1 MAVGGEPG
9 DAAILIASNSKLM
22 KLALAILTVLG
33 MFSFLYF
40 VVAAL
45 AAMLGARLERQPLPS
60 SKTSFFPGLW
70 DGGPYTERGK
80 ELMARYYRNFFF
92 AFASGAVMVVSGA
105 GYVHLR
111 DGAVGPSP
119 FKSPAFVA
127 APAVVF
133 GNALIAFLGCALW
146 LLVCLAG
153 AALRKRRG
161 ESTSDAQRRQIVRSL
176 KWTTGCFVIAALSL
190 VIMRHQ

>member
-1 MAVGGEPG
+1 V
-9 DAAILIASNSKLM
+9 II
-22 KLALAILTVLG
+22 ALAILTLLSS
-33 MFSFLYF
+33 FSFLYF
-40 VVAAL
+40 LVVAAL
-45 AAMLGARLERQPLPS
+45 AIVGARLEVKRLPS
-60 SKTSFFPGLW
+60 SQSSFLRGSG
-70 DGGPYTERGK
+70 DGGPHTERGK
-80 ELMARYYRNFFF
+80 ELMTRYYRNLFFV
-92 AFASGAVMVVSGA
+92 FASGAVMVASGA

-119 FKSPAFVA
+119 FKSPVFIA
-127 APAVVF
+127 APAIVF
-133 GNALIAFLGCALW
+133 GNALIAFLGYALW

-153 AALRKRRG
+153 SALRKRRG

>member
-1 MAVGGEPG
+1 
-9 DAAILIASNSKLM
+9 M
-22 KLALAILTVLG
+22 KLALAILTLLA

-40 VVAAL
+40 CVVSAVAIV
-45 AAMLGARLERQPLPS
+45 GARLERQPFPP
-60 SKTSFFPGLW
+60 SKTSFGSTLW

-92 AFASGAVMVVSGA
+92 AFASGMVMVVSGA

-119 FKSPAFVA
+119 FKSPVFIA
-127 APAVVF
+127 APAIVF
-133 GNALIAFLGCALW
+133 GNALMAFLGCALW

-153 AALRKRRG
+153 AALRKLRG
-161 ESTSDAQRRQIVRSL
+161 ESTSDAQRRQIFKSL
-176 KWTTGCFVIAALSL
+176 QWTAGCFVVAALSL

>member
-1 MAVGGEPG
+1 
-9 DAAILIASNSKLM
+9 M

-33 MFSFLYF
+33 IFSFLYF
-40 VVAAL
+40 FVAAL
-45 AAMLGARLERQPLPS
+45 GAMLGARLERQPFPS
-60 SKTSFFPGLW
+60 AKTSFVAGLW

-80 ELMARYYRNFFF
+80 ALMARYYRNFFF
-92 AFASGAVMVVSGA
+92 AFASGAVMVVSSA

-127 APAVVF
+127 APAIVF
-133 GNALIAFLGCALW
+133 GNALIASVGCALW

-153 AALRKRRG
+153 AALRKQRG
-161 ESTSDAQRRQIVRSL
+161 ESTSDAQRRQIFKSL

>member
-1 MAVGGEPG
+1 
-9 DAAILIASNSKLM
+9 M

-33 MFSFLYF
+33 TFSFFYF
-40 VVAAL
+40 LVAAL
-45 AAMLGARLERQPLPS
+45 LAIVGARLERQPLPS
-60 SKTSFFPGLW
+60 SKTSFVSTLW

-92 AFASGAVMVVSGA
+92 AFASGAVTAVSSA

-119 FKSPAFVA
+119 FTSPAFIA
-127 APAVVF
+127 APAIVF
-133 GNALIAFLGCALW
+133 GNALIAFIGCALW
-146 LLVCLAG
+146 LLVCLAR

-161 ESTSDAQRRQIVRSL
+161 GSTSDAQRRQIVKSL
-176 KWTTGCFVIAALSL
+176 QWTAGCFVIAALSL